1 MLICFPCQIPWLF
14 YGKEQ
19 DQIKINIINLW
30 VYITKTKIYI
40 KSFSLNETIPL
51 VMSAQKKSSKELI
64 LFSKSFIKTTS
75 SASEITFTF
84 VLT

>member
-30 VYITKTKIYI
+30 VYITKTKIY
-40 KSFSLNETIPL
+40 KKFQPELNYSVGYGST
-51 VMSAQKKSSKELI
+51 KEK
-64 LFSKSFIKTTS
+64 F
-75 SASEITFTF
+75 
-84 VLT
+84 